1 LLLTGRKLLL
11 ADDSLTY
18 QKVVSLILG
27 DEGMEVVAVGSG
39 AAALKA
45 LEQDAPD
52 IVLADVFMPEPNGY
66 EVCAHI
72 KRDARLRHI
81 PVLLLVGTFEPFD
94 EAEARRVGA
103 DDVLTKPFQSI
114 RELVSKVGNLLSGR
128 TAEPQTEEPAAHT
141 PAEPEHAHTAT
152 EMHAHADAPQ
162 EHVATP
168 PTFPWAR
175 RQETPAQTPALQDFD
190 MDDQTIQTTPAEAF
204 AGRAADTTEAAA
216 PFVVLDEEPS
226 TTAQAA
232 PESAPALELA
242 PALESAPALSYAA
255 AAASSSAP
263 EFVARTA
270 QAAPAEEAL
279 LDLDEF
285 TQHASSSAADEF
297 ILDLGDEETPQIP
310 APPEAEESRVLYAEG
325 LASSPAE
332 AAAPLL
338 TEEAAHTDVRA
349 LEADAQ
355 AYMQPPQSGQ
365 ALEQVLPGDAE
376 DVSAQA
382 ATPQESYEA
391 ETWQAV
397 TPTPAYEWAAP
408 EATTETPAPH
418 EPAAPESFTH
428 EPTTDEPAAQ
438 APAWTETTETAPH
451 EAAAAGEASAPESLA
466 TAAAEEQHAP
476 AAAESALAVEA
487 QTGTAQLSPE
497 TIDAIARRVVEL
509 MSDKVV
515 REVVWEVVPELA
527 ERLIKRRIAEEQT
540 Q

>member
-39 AAALKA
+39 AEALQH
-45 LEQDAPD
+45 LETNVPD

-66 EVCAHI
+66 EVCAHV
-72 KRDARLRHI
+72 KRDVRLRHI

-114 RELVSKVGNLLSGR
+114 RELVSKVGNLLSGH
-128 TAEPQTEEPAAHT
+128 ADEPQTEEPAAHT
-141 PAEPEHAHTAT
+141 PTEPERTQPAA
-152 EMHAHADAPQ
+152 EMHAHADASQ
-162 EHVATP
+162 EHDATP
-168 PTFPWAR
+168 PAFPWAR
-175 RQETPAQTPALQDFD
+175 QQESPTQTPAFQDFD

-204 AGRAADTTEAAA
+204 AGRAADTQEASA
-216 PFVVLDEEPS
+216 PFVVHDEEPHM
-226 TTAQAA
+226 TAQVA
-232 PESAPALELA
+232 E
-242 PALESAPALSYAA
+242 ESAPALSYAA
-255 AAASSSAP
+255 AAASSHAP
-263 EFVARTA
+263 EFVAHA
-270 QAAPAEEAL
+270 MQAAPAEEAL
-279 LDLDEF
+279 LDLGEVA
-285 TQHASSSAADEF
+285 QPASTSGADEF
-297 ILDLGDEETPQIP
+297 ILDLGDEGATQMS
-310 APPEAEESRVLYAEG
+310 APPPDAEEARVLYAEG

-349 LEADAQ
+349 LEADTQ

-365 ALEQVLPGDAE
+365 ALAQVLPDEAAVE
-376 DVSAQA
+376 SAQA
-382 ATPQESYEA
+382 ATPQETYEA

-397 TPTPAYEWAAP
+397 TPAPAHEWAAP
-408 EATTETPAPH
+408 EATTEAPAPH
-418 EPAAPESFTH
+418 EAAALESFTH
-428 EPTTDEPAAQ
+428 EPSTDEPAAQ
-438 APAWTETTETAPH
+438 EPAWMETTETAPH
-451 EAAAAGEASAPESLA
+451 EAAATVEASASESLA
-466 TAAAEEQHAP
+466 PAAEEQHAP
-476 AAAESALAVEA
+476 AATESAPVAEA
-487 QTGTAQLSPE
+487 QTGVAQLSPE

-509 MSDKVV
+509 MSDRVV

-527 ERLIKRRIAEEQT
+527 ERLIKRRLAEEQT

>member
-1 LLLTGRKLLL
+1 MLTGRKLLL

-39 AAALKA
+39 AEALQH
-45 LEQDAPD
+45 LEANAPD

-114 RELVSKVGNLLSGR
+114 RELVSKVGNLLGGH
-128 TAEPQTEEPAAHT
+128 ADEPHREEPAAHT
-141 PAEPEHAHTAT
+141 PAEPEYTQPSA
-152 EMHAHADAPQ
+152 EMHAHADASQ
-162 EHVATP
+162 EHADIP
-168 PTFPWAR
+168 PAFPWAR
-175 RQETPAQTPALQDFD
+175 QQESAAQTPASQDFD

-204 AGRAADTTEAAA
+204 TGHTADTAEAAA
-216 PFVVLDEEPS
+216 PFVVHDEEPHVA
-226 TTAQAA
+226 AQVAA
-232 PESAPALELA
+232 
-242 PALESAPALSYAA
+242 ESAPALSYAA
-255 AAASSSAP
+255 AAAPSPTS
-263 EFVARTA
+263 EFVARTV
-270 QAAPAEEAL
+270 QVAPADEAL
-279 LDLDEF
+279 LDLGEAA
-285 TQHASSSAADEF
+285 QSASTSDADEV
-297 ILDLGDEETPQIP
+297 ILDLGDEETNQMS
-310 APPEAEESRVLYAEG
+310 APPPAEESRVLYAEG

-332 AAAPLL
+332 AAAPLV
-338 TEEAAHTDVRA
+338 TEEAAHTDARA

-365 ALEQVLPGDAE
+365 ALEQVLPDEAE
-376 DVSAQA
+376 VESAQA
-382 ATPQESYEA
+382 ATPQETYEA

-397 TPTPAYEWAAP
+397 TEAPT
-408 EATTETPAPH
+408 EAPAPH

-428 EPTTDEPAAQ
+428 EPHTDEPGAQESAWMEAA
-438 APAWTETTETAPH
+438 ETAPH
-451 EAAAAGEASAPESLA
+451 EAAAAVEAPAPESLA
-466 TAAAEEQHAP
+466 PAAEEQHAP
-476 AAAESALAVEA
+476 AAAESAPATEA

-509 MSDKVV
+509 MSDRVV
-515 REVVWEVVPELA
+515 REIVWEVVPELA
-527 ERLIKRRIAEEQT
+527 ERLIKRRLAEEQT
-540 Q
+540 H